1 MRRRTPLTATALACL
16 LAVAGTACGNQVN
29 SGDGDGDRGGDGD
42 GGAGSAGRAKGADR
56 ADATHGTGPLS
67 GTRWTVR
74 SLTAGGREYR
84 PPTGAHLAF
93 EGKSRA
99 SGSYGCNT
107 FDADVTV
114 TGRNVTFREQ
124 ESTTRGCDPAVSDFE
139 DRLAATLRAGALEF
153 ARKGDALTLTTAK
166 GDHVDLAAGK
176 TPRDVPLTGTKWVVN
191 TLVEGG
197 SSISVPGGAAS
208 AAHLTFGKGGE
219 VSGTLGCNR
228 FSAEA
233 KIGDDGTLTLSDPAM
248 TRMVC
253 DDRAM
258 RTERALSRLFGGAK
272 VDYEVNGN
280 SLRLIAPDGR
290 GAVATAAPAVPPTDG
305 ATGRTGR

>member
-1 MRRRTPLTATALACL
+1 MRRRTPLTATAVACL
-16 LAVAGTACGNQVN
+16 LAVASTACGNQVN
-29 SGDGDGDRGGDGD
+29 SGDGDGDGDGA
-42 GGAGSAGRAKGADR
+42 AGSADRAQGADR
-56 ADATHGTGPLS
+56 ADATEGTGPLT
-67 GTRWTVR
+67 GTRWTVK
-74 SLTAGGREYR
+74 SLTADGRAYR
-84 PPTGAHLAF
+84 PPTDAHLTF
-93 EGKSRA
+93 DGKSRA

-114 TGRNVTFREQ
+114 TGRNVTFRDQ
-124 ESTTRGCDPAVSDFE
+124 ESTTLGCDRAASDFE

-153 ARKGDALTLTTAK
+153 AREGDALTLTTAK
-166 GDHVDLAAGK
+166 GDHVDLTAGK
-176 TPRDVPLTGTKWVVN
+176 APRDVPLTGPKWVVN

-197 SSISVPGGAAS
+197 SSVSVPGGAAS

-219 VSGTLGCNR
+219 VSGALGCNR
-228 FSAEA
+228 FSAKV

-248 TRMVC
+248 TRMLC

-258 RTERALSRLFGGAK
+258 RTERALSRLFGGAE
-272 VDYEVNGN
+272 VDYEVKGN

-290 GAVATAAPAVPPTDG
+290 GAVATAAPAAPSTGG